1 MNNYGHNNKIMD
13 SNNTNI
19 NPVTINVD
27 NKILSS
33 SSKHNP
39 LSYISFKM
47 NKCFFFIVSFLAM
60 ILGILL
66 IVWIIK
72 INENIGSDRKLR
84 KEIMQEEQK
93 KQNKTMIEDV
103 LEKNEQ
109 IAKLNNQITELEKE
123 KGKIIKTNLQN

>member
-1 MNNYGHNNKIMD
+1 
-13 SNNTNI
+13 
-19 NPVTINVD
+19 
-27 NKILSS
+27 
-33 SSKHNP
+33 
-39 LSYISFKM
+39 
-47 NKCFFFIVSFLAM
+47 M